1 MTRARSCRCR
11 TGLPGP
17 ATDHRKPAAIHDPAH
32 RHMTREPPATVTRLR
47 SARGLL
53 VGCLVLLLAA
63 TPVIAKPF
71 HHPLMMMAQRGHSEN
86 GGISLDEAVRRARQQ
101 HRGKV
106 LSAEAVRIDGRKVY
120 RIKIL
125 TKDGRVKR
133 IHIDA
138 RTGQTVSRGR

>member
-1 MTRARSCRCR
+1 MTERRWLLAVWLLWFTAVPCTASAYDFRDF
-11 TGLPGP
+11 TNQL
-17 ATDHRKPAAIHDPAH
+17 AH
-32 RHMTREPPATVTRLR
+32 PPATGQ
-47 SARGLL
+47 S
-53 VGCLVLLLAA
+53 
-63 TPVIAKPF
+63 
-71 HHPLMMMAQRGHSEN
+71 Q
-86 GGISLDEAVRRARQQ
+86 GISLDEAVRRARQQ

>member
-1 MTRARSCRCR
+1 MQFISQSQRGIRLSDVLPDARFCLRTSTRWMMSC
-11 TGLPGP
+11 
-17 ATDHRKPAAIHDPAH
+17 
-32 RHMTREPPATVTRLR
+32 
-47 SARGLL
+47 
-53 VGCLVLLLAA
+53 LLAA
-63 TPVIAKPF
+63 TPVMAKPF

>member
-1 MTRARSCRCR
+1 MTRARFCIYR
-11 TGLPGP
+11 TGLQRP
-17 ATDHRKPAAIHDPAH
+17 ATGYREPAVIHDPAD
-32 RHMTREPPATVTRLR
+32 RHMTRQPRASVTRLR
-47 SARGLL
+47 SARRLL
-53 VGCLVLLLAA
+53 VGCLVMLLAA
-63 TPVIAKPF
+63 TPVMAKPF